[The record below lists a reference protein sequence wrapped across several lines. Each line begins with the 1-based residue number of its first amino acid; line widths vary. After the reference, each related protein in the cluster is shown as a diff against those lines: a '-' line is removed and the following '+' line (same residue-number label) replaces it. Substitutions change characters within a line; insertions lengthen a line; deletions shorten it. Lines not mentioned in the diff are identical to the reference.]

1 MQRSAGLWTLHTD
14 DVPEDCE
21 NDRNGKY
28 QETNVRPNE
37 ETGVKKLSTT
47 MWSLQLLSHIWYP
60 LNKINEI

>member
-14 DVPEDCE
+14 DVPEDRE

-47 MWSLQLLSHIWYP
+47 M
-60 LNKINEI
+60 